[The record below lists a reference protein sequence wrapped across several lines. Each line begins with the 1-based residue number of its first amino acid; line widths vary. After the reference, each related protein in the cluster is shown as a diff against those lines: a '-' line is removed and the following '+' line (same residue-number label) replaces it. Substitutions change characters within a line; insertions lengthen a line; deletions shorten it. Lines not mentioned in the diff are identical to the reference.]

1 MLGGAQGRTASL
13 RAGVH
18 PHQPSETSERMQLE
32 TTGVMSAVSIT
43 FEWAGVACIIGGFL
57 LAVFSA
63 GRLAMAGQRA
73 EAYNSMRSVF
83 GRAVLLGLEILVA
96 ADLIR
101 TVAVQP
107 TLQNLAVLGMLVAI
121 RTFLSWSLDVELEGV
136 WPWRKREL
144 GLCEG
149 KSTGS

>member
-1 MLGGAQGRTASL
+1 MHWQTA
-13 RAGVH
+13 
-18 PHQPSETSERMQLE
+18 E
-32 TTGVMSAVSIT
+32 VMSRVSMA
-43 FEWAGVACIIGGFL
+43 FEWAGVACIVGGFV
-57 LAVFSA
+57 LALVSATRLALA
-63 GRLAMAGQRA
+63 GRRDD
-73 EAYNSMRSVF
+73 AYVSMRSLF

-107 TLQNLAVLGMLVAI
+107 TMENLAVLGLLVVI

-144 GLCEG
+144 GLSEKQAEPG
-149 KSTGS
+149 AE

>member
-1 MLGGAQGRTASL
+1 M
-13 RAGVH
+13 
-18 PHQPSETSERMQLE
+18 ERMHAE
-32 TTGVMSAVSIT
+32 TAQVMSSVSIA
-43 FEWAGVACIIGGFL
+43 FEWVGVACIVGGFL
-57 LAVFSA
+57 LALASATRLVLA
-63 GRLAMAGQRA
+63 GRRDD
-73 EAYNSMRSVF
+73 AYVSMRSLF

-107 TLQNLAVLGMLVAI
+107 TLQNLSVLGMLVVI

-144 GLCEG
+144 GLCDDQADVRG
-149 KSTGS
+149 K

>member
-1 MLGGAQGRTASL
+1 
-13 RAGVH
+13 
-18 PHQPSETSERMQLE
+18 MQLE
-32 TTGVMSAVSIT
+32 TTGVMSAVSIA
-43 FEWAGVACIIGGFL
+43 FEWAGVACILGGFV

-63 GRLAMAGQRA
+63 GRLALAGRR
-73 EAYNSMRSVF
+73 EDAYTSMRSLF

-107 TLQNLAVLGMLVAI
+107 TLQNLAVLGMLVVI

-144 GLCEG
+144 GLCDE
-149 KSTGS
+149 KPTDS

>member
-1 MLGGAQGRTASL
+1 MLLGTA
-13 RAGVH
+13 
-18 PHQPSETSERMQLE
+18 E
-32 TTGVMSAVSIT
+32 VMGTVSIA
-43 FEWAGVACIIGGFL
+43 FEWVGVACILGGFV
-57 LAVFSA
+57 LAVSSA
-63 GRLAMAGQRA
+63 GRLALAGRR
-73 EAYNSMRSVF
+73 EDAYTSMRSLF

-107 TLQNLAVLGMLVAI
+107 TLQNLTVLGMLVVI

-144 GLCEG
+144 GLCEDAP
-149 KSTGS
+149 KLSAR